1 MHQGLRVGLEVEE
14 LGDQMETLAQAV
26 AEWAGDHLGVHQA
39 AFREVYRQGDLVAE
53 PDAQM
58 AAD

>member
-1 MHQGLRVGLEVEE
+1 VEE
-14 LGDQMETLAQAV
+14 LGDQMETLGQAV